1 MQVRTGDALRRCHWH
16 PSVPPSWGHFPTQ
29 GDTHAASQV
38 LPGLGE
44 EGQGLLALLS
54 QLVDCG
60 VCQHGD
66 GEVQLGFHQEESV
79 GHLRAGAGWLRTLM
93 ESHPG
98 GWVEGVPLP
107 WHHPYRQLVGC
118 PLPIEEPGA
127 AFGVLRRDVLL

>member
-1 MQVRTGDALRRCHWH
+1 MRVRTGDAPRRCHWH

-44 EGQGLLALLS
+44 EGQGLLALLG

-79 GHLRAGAGWLRTLM
+79 GHLWAGAGWLQTLR
-93 ESHPG
+93 SG
-98 GWVEGVPLP
+98 GAGGKPPRGVGGGGPPSLASPLP
-107 WHHPYRQLVGC
+107 TARWVSTS
-118 PLPIEEPGA
+118 
-127 AFGVLRRDVLL
+127 D